1 MTGAIMSSEKQYE
14 QEHEEY
20 LYKEAHII
28 SVELGYQGS
37 WDQFMTDFPTMISER
52 NFKLMGH
59 KNDR

>member
-37 WDQFMTDFPTMISER
+37 WDQFMEDFSLMIVER
-52 NFKLMGH
+52 NLRLRGD
-59 KNDR
+59 KNDG